1 MKISKFEIRFLETL
15 PHSYILQISETDFL
29 SKQTQSFTFLFLL
42 KFGYR
47 ISYPHPTLHPINSY
61 RCMQALHS
69 LILVFINFCFW
80 YAEMRLFGVEME
92 PKEKEQ
98 ETKMEP
104 KEKEQET
111 KRTKKRK
118 SARLFGRDL
127 VPERKRSKIKK
138 TRSSSPPLPPAPL
151 PFPLLQ
157 AIHDMEGRD
166 QVFVTTKILERSD
179 TDAGQNRF
187 FIPKSEVLWG
197 VLTEEERTQVEGG
210 GGVEAMVVDPRGWK
224 YNMRL
229 KKWVSLNKVVLN
241 SGWRKLVEDNEL
253 MAEMD
258 CVELWSFRADSKLCF
273 ALNVKRDQRP
283 VINL

>member
-1 MKISKFEIRFLETL
+1 
-15 PHSYILQISETDFL
+15 
-29 SKQTQSFTFLFLL
+29 
-42 KFGYR
+42 
-47 ISYPHPTLHPINSY
+47 
-61 RCMQALHS
+61 
-69 LILVFINFCFW
+69 
-80 YAEMRLFGVEME
+80 MRLFGVEME

-197 VLTEEERTQVEGG
+197 VLTAEERRQVEGG

-258 CVELWSFRADSKLCF
+258 SVELWSFRADSKLCF